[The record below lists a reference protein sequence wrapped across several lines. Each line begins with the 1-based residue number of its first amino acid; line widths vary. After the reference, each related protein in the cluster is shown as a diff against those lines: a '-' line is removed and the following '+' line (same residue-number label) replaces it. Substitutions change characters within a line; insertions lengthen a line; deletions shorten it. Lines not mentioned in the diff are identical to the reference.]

1 MFDIKVDEDNTIQL
15 SGRFD
20 ASQTDK
26 AKIVFN
32 EVASTTYINFKDL
45 EYISSAGL
53 GVLLM
58 TQKRLNETGCQLIL
72 LNMNNHIREIF
83 KYAGFDMIFEIE
95 E

>member
-1 MFDIKVDEDNTIQL
+1 MFDIKIGEDNDIQL

-26 AKIVFN
+26 AKLIFS
-32 EVASTTYINFKDL
+32 EVDSTIFVNFKQL

-58 TQKRLNETGCQLIL
+58 TQKRLNETGHQLIL
-72 LNMNNHIREIF
+72 QNMNNHIREIF

-95 E
+95 K